1 MNKSLKNWNK
11 ISFED
16 YNKKEKAYLFFV
28 VLYLLCH
35 VFLGKDF
42 SKSQLWNNLY
52 LNDVY
57 LLILVLSSYTF
68 RVKTYLRSIQALLL
82 MAVLVL
88 VISLFYNKL
97 PMELIHMHFRQ
108 FMMFFYLFSGYR
120 IALVLNSFSRK
131 ENILLKIIIWVSIIG
146 SIVQLLNVLYLGF
159 SGELRWGVY
168 KHYYSPLVILNIVI
182 FSAFTLTYFTKW
194 WRYLLYG
201 LGLILSITVNHDSST
216 LAVLGVLACYLF
228 FKLNIKQR
236 IILSI
241 SGLVVMISLIIW
253 VPNFSD
259 HNASARLY
267 YWESV
272 ISNSFSDGTFLFGNG
287 FGKAFLPE
295 ENLKGIDEVYHRN
308 NIPKKSMLSELRRYT
323 NPPHNSFITIFFH
336 LGIVGLV
343 LLLLPLRKIFSKKK
357 KELFIISSLLGL
369 FIWASFNV
377 ILELPHSSVF
387 TWLVFFCAI
396 FIHSSK
402 ELSYDKN

>member
-11 ISFED
+11 INFED
-16 YNKKEKAYLFFV
+16 YNKKEKAYIFFV

-35 VFLGKDF
+35 VFLGKTF

-57 LLILVLSSYTF
+57 LLILVLSSYIF
-68 RVKTYLRSIQALLL
+68 RVKTYLRSIQALML
-82 MAVLVL
+82 MAVLAL
-88 VISLFYNKL
+88 GISLFYNKL

-131 ENILLKIIIWVSIIG
+131 ENILLKIIIWISIIG
-146 SIVQLLNVLYLGF
+146 SIVQLLNVIYLGF
-159 SGELRWGVY
+159 LGELRWGVY
-168 KHYYSPLVILNIVI
+168 KHYYSPLVILNIVV

-201 LGLILSITVNHDSST
+201 LGLILSITVNHDSSI

-236 IILSI
+236 IILSV
-241 SGLVVMISLIIW
+241 SSLVIVISLLVW
-253 VPNFSD
+253 NPNFSD
-259 HNASARLY
+259 QNVTWRLY
-267 YWESV
+267 YWESLTK
-272 ISNSFSDGTFLFGNG
+272 NSFSDGTFVFGNG
-287 FGKAFLPE
+287 FGKSYLKEDQLMFLDE
-295 ENLKGIDEVYHRN
+295 ILFKDKKRNINLAKD
-308 NIPKKSMLSELRRYT
+308 LRKYIR
-323 NPPHNSFITIFFH
+323 PPHNSFITIFFH

-343 LLLLPLRKIFSKKK
+343 LLLLPLRKLFSKTK